1 MALYYFSKATSCAI
15 SALKEKR
22 EFDGD
27 KSVHGSPSAS
37 CGGGTLSSTSALI
50 SHSLGILTFL
60 PPPTLSTMEDMP
72 VKNHCIFCV
81 SHFPFSSLNDNIK
94 HFCLP
99 SNIIN
104 MDSIFL
110 ETANS
115 TAWKLQEILLAEKSI
130 ASAKLSCHC
139 HLHQSTL
146 ENPQSVPFF
155 VWKQRMFC
163 PFALCPLP
171 TALHFCSWHFTLGE
185 SPDITKEIQGESENW
200 IWINK
205 ARPD

>member
-1 MALYYFSKATSCAI
+1 MEI
-15 SALKEKR
+15 SL
-22 EFDGD
+22 FMVPLLPPVG
-27 KSVHGSPSAS
+27 VVPSAPQVP
-37 CGGGTLSSTSALI
+37 SSPTPLEFLRF
-50 SHSLGILTFL
+50 SHY
-60 PPPTLSTMEDMP
+60 PPYPPWKTCLLRITAF
-72 VKNHCIFCV
+72 FCV

-115 TAWKLQEILLAEKSI
+115 TAWKLQEILLAEKTI

-155 VWKQRMFC
+155 CMEAKDVL
-163 PFALCPLP
+163 PLCPLP
-171 TALHFCSWHFTLGE
+171 FAHCLALLLLAFYIRRKSRHHKRNTRG
-185 SPDITKEIQGESENW
+185 
-200 IWINK
+200 IWKLNMNK
-205 ARPD
+205 

>member
-72 VKNHCIFCV
+72 VKNHCIFLR
-81 SHFPFSSLNDNIK
+81 FQEGGGI
-94 HFCLP
+94 
-99 SNIIN
+99 
-104 MDSIFL
+104 SIL
-110 ETANS
+110 IADAHCCPAETNP
-115 TAWKLQEILLAEKSI
+115 
-130 ASAKLSCHC
+130 
-139 HLHQSTL
+139 TL
-146 ENPQSVPFF
+146 
-155 VWKQRMFC
+155 
-163 PFALCPLP
+163 
-171 TALHFCSWHFTLGE
+171 
-185 SPDITKEIQGESENW
+185 
-200 IWINK
+200 
-205 ARPD
+205 

>member
-27 KSVHGSPSAS
+27 KYVPGSPSAS
-37 CGGGTLSSTSALI
+37 CGGGTLSSTSALT
-50 SHSLGILTFL
+50 SHSLEILTFL

-72 VKNHCIFCV
+72 VKNHCIFCF

-94 HFCLP
+94 LFCLP

-110 ETANS
+110 ETAS
-115 TAWKLQEILLAEKSI
+115 FIAWKLQEILLAEKSTT
-130 ASAKLSCHC
+130 SAELSCHC
-139 HLHQSTL
+139 HFHQSTL
-146 ENPQSVPFF
+146 ENPQSVPLFF
-155 VWKQRMFC
+155 VEAKGVL
-163 PFALCPLP
+163 PLCPLP
-171 TALHFCSWHFTLGE
+171 TA
-185 SPDITKEIQGESENW
+185 
-200 IWINK
+200 
-205 ARPD
+205 